1 MGYRSVLPKFFSC
14 SPRSHKG
21 CLLYSLFLVF
31 LELRFFYLV
40 SFISRLFLC
49 SVTSY
54 QTRWNL
60 PNSAFFSTH
69 FVGDS
74 PILVTSIY
82 LFVFHSVL
90 FSFCSFM
97 DVKIVPFFFF
107 LLVQWKVRDFI
118 RAALYDPN
126 YGYFSQRSCSV
137 GVLEESIKF
146 SRLEGLSQPLI
157 DLVLEVDKSLYWI
170 TEVKFGFFFVW
181 MLVHFVV

>member
-14 SPRSHKG
+14 LPRSHKG

-40 SFISRLFLC
+40 SFTSRLFLC

-90 FSFCSFM
+90 FSFCSYM
-97 DVKIVPFFFF
+97 DVKIVPFFSFF
-107 LLVQWKVRDFI
+107 FSCNGRLEILFVRHCMIPTMDTFHKDHAQLGCLRRALNSADWKV
-118 RAALYDPN
+118 
-126 YGYFSQRSCSV
+126 
-137 GVLEESIKF
+137 
-146 SRLEGLSQPLI
+146 
-157 DLVLEVDKSLYWI
+157 
-170 TEVKFGFFFVW
+170 
-181 MLVHFVV
+181 